1 MEKLNIYDN
10 IYVEYSAITTTLKS
24 NTGIS
29 GSTFIGSLNA
39 SFVGSGQSIINNTIF
54 SYQDGLTDYIQPQI
68 NNRIDTIPKLLN
80 FQTNL
85 NSGSNKILTGLT
97 NVSIES
103 QGVNYK
109 LVQSIKKL
117 NLLQVTISTS
127 GDVNYNVSNLDPQNF
142 NDAYPNRAQSILL
155 IPQCVIRLN
164 GIVGGE
170 DGRIITIINGGK
182 FIVILEN
189 LVNDSDFENQF
200 KFKNNKFFILNPNNS
215 ITLTYNN
222 NIQKWVD
229 NGRLENYGLDY
240 YEEFNKNYSGILPSS
255 VVFTSLY
262 DNRFFPFATKYFS
275 LYGNPSGVTTD
286 GPSVYFNGDG
296 QVCVLRGKNSNTTNR
311 DGRVRL
317 GLPFGEQNK
326 FQKSGT
332 SLVLLS
338 KFRMNPNSPNINVDN
353 WSIIF
358 GLNNSNLDS
367 TYTTLT
373 SNNTQPPNLNGGVFW
388 NLSAFPTPSYPSYYV
403 QTTANTITGGS
414 SDFVNVADL
423 LTSEYEFGIYYSP
436 KSGATNGSATFFW
449 RKDDISEPIK
459 IQTPISVTSTDI
471 KGTPSITF
479 YGNTL
484 YSGNTD
490 INYVSSL
497 FINYMGYKINK
508 NI

>member
-1 MEKLNIYDN
+1 M
-10 IYVEYSAITTTLKS
+10 
-24 NTGIS
+24 
-29 GSTFIGSLNA
+29 
-39 SFVGSGQSIINNTIF
+39 
-54 SYQDGLTDYIQPQI
+54 
-68 NNRIDTIPKLLN
+68 
-80 FQTNL
+80 
-85 NSGSNKILTGLT
+85 
-97 NVSIES
+97 
-103 QGVNYK
+103 
-109 LVQSIKKL
+109 
-117 NLLQVTISTS
+117 
-127 GDVNYNVSNLDPQNF
+127 
-142 NDAYPNRAQSILL
+142 
-155 IPQCVIRLN
+155 
-164 GIVGGE
+164 
-170 DGRIITIINGGK
+170 
-182 FIVILEN
+182 
-189 LVNDSDFENQF
+189 
-200 KFKNNKFFILNPNNS
+200 
-215 ITLTYNN
+215 
-222 NIQKWVD
+222 
-229 NGRLENYGLDY
+229 
-240 YEEFNKNYSGILPSS
+240 
-255 VVFTSLY
+255 Y

-296 QVCVLRGKNSNTTNR
+296 QVCILRGKNSNTNNR

-388 NLSAFPTPSYPSYYV
+388 NLSAFPTPINPSYYV
-403 QTTANTITGGS
+403 QTTANTTTVDS

-423 LTSEYEFGIYYSP
+423 LTSEYEFGIYYLP
-436 KSGATNGSATFFW
+436 KSGGTSGSATFFW
-449 RKDDISEPIK
+449 RKDDINEPVS

-497 FINYMGYKINK
+497 LINYMGYKINK